1 MTHNPLIWI
10 GLAGVDAHDNP
21 RARRWQQRLHGL
33 MIGVALLSLPAYV
46 LDSAGHYP
54 ALQQVARGL
63 DALIFIAFLLET
75 GWMLHVTSSPG
86 RYLAENWLNVVILI
100 GTAASAMGAAT
111 EWVVLLRIAR
121 VALGSLV
128 LLRALAAFRV
138 LFTRRGA
145 PLLLGIAC
153 LLMLA
158 GGGVFYW
165 VEPTVDNYWDGLWLA
180 FVTGTTLGYGDFVPT
195 SPTARVFAVFTAFVG
210 VAMMTLFTANVIS
223 YFIGRDDAP
232 AAATDHAV
240 TAVVQDLALTA
251 GESARLLREM
261 QGDLRALRVELAEVR
276 EALALPGGGRAFTA
290 AEGARGATPDETNE
304 PGVVPQLRPPSVAR
318 GARRND
324 DR

>member
-10 GLAGVDAHDNP
+10 GLAGVDAQDNP
-21 RARRWQQRLHGL
+21 RARSWQQRLHGL

-54 ALQQVARGL
+54 ALQQAAVGL
-63 DALIFIAFLLET
+63 DVLIFVAFLLET

-86 RYLAENWLNVVILI
+86 RYLAENWLNGVILI

-128 LLRALAAFRV
+128 LLRALAAFKV

-145 PLLLGIAC
+145 PVLLGIAC

-195 SPTARVFAVFTAFVG
+195 SPPARVFAVFTAFVG
-210 VAMMTLFTANVIS
+210 VAMMTLFTANVVS
-223 YFIGRDDAP
+223 YFIGRNDAP
-232 AAATDHAV
+232 AAANDRAAAAV
-240 TAVVQDLALTA
+240 IQDLALTA

-261 QGDLRALRVELAEVR
+261 QTELRTVRAELAEVR
-276 EALALPGGGRAFTA
+276 RALGLPRCGGKELA
-290 AEGARGATPDETNE
+290 ASEGTKGAMPE
-304 PGVVPQLRPPSVAR
+304 L
-318 GARRND
+318 
-324 DR
+324 